1 MEKVMVDKDLLI
13 KMDEKIQTI
22 KRAALQLK
30 EISGGIQAVDR
41 NADRI
46 LTSTKMLEIN
56 VSDVLELGN
65 EILS

>member
-1 MEKVMVDKDLLI
+1 MVDKELLI

-22 KRAALQLK
+22 KRTALQLK

-56 VSDVLELGN
+56 ISDALELEN
-65 EILS
+65 EILP